1 MKNTGRQYFRAFA
14 LQRVLRR
21 TGVKRILGLFLVLS
35 MSLASTACVDLTAI
49 QKFTASA
56 TEVGKRFPNLAKD
69 LSASCRRQHIY
80 QRVREAQFE
89 PAKLA
94 EITHPEKDSDQAKW
108 LDAQCKD
115 FKEQE
120 ERLTQANAVLINYL
134 KTMGDLAAD
143 DLTSH
148 DKALDGLATSF
159 TDANI
164 FNAPEVGAVK
174 ALVGFLTNAVS
185 EGYRRKK
192 LKQALESQNS
202 NIQTLV
208 GALKR
213 IVTQKYVLQLQNERD
228 QLRSY
233 YGTSILEYRQYMRKV
248 AQNAGANP
256 DDVRDPLPI
265 IQVKRLWDDEEIT
278 LAERMSAA
286 QAYGKALDTIAEG
299 HQKLFDSRN
308 DLNSKQ
314 VQATA
319 LAYAQTIQSIVEDF
333 RKAF

>member
-1 MKNTGRQYFRAFA
+1 
-14 LQRVLRR
+14 
-21 TGVKRILGLFLVLS
+21 
-35 MSLASTACVDLTAI
+35 
-49 QKFTASA
+49 
-56 TEVGKRFPNLAKD
+56 
-69 LSASCRRQHIY
+69 
-80 QRVREAQFE
+80 
-89 PAKLA
+89 
-94 EITHPEKDSDQAKW
+94 
-108 LDAQCKD
+108 
-115 FKEQE
+115 
-120 ERLTQANAVLINYL
+120 
-134 KTMGDLAAD
+134 
-143 DLTSH
+143 
-148 DKALDGLATSF
+148 
-159 TDANI
+159 
-164 FNAPEVGAVK
+164 VGAVK